1 MFGSKDLLG
10 IEIGGQYLKII
21 HLNNKQEILNWVS
34 TDIRTLND
42 DGIVD
47 FIRNYLREKNI
58 KTVDVINPVPARY
71 TISKNIE
78 LPSTNPAEI
87 KQIIKLQAG
96 HHSPYSPEEIVID
109 YIPIGVFRGGYTRIF
124 LIIVNRDNVKRN
136 FDIIERSGLR
146 LKKMVLS
153 LETMVLWYKD
163 RSPSNSLGILHLD
176 ADNTDFLV
184 IKEQKP
190 IFLRNIPVG
199 VEQLLYDR
207 DKYVP
212 QLLEEIN
219 HSLEAYQTEQ
229 MESLSKIVACG
240 ATSKAAEFLRQIP
253 EKSNITVDIEDNL
266 EGLKLAPG
274 APDIKGAASDLSV
287 IGLAAGVVKYNKTHL
302 DLTPEEVKLRESV
315 AEKSRDIIWLGTLMF
330 FILIL
335 FLSIFAQKIWM
346 KNRMVKVLESES
358 QKYQKEAAG
367 LKGTKRKIG
376 LVKTHFLRRN
386 FALDALT
393 EIHKCMTPEIYL
405 TRLLI
410 DDQQNSGRDQQNTT
424 RFVLHGTANTT
435 ADVHQMADRL
445 GKSDYFKD
453 VKAPPTTPR
462 TEINRDTRI
471 KREVVDFEISGKLE
485 LELK

>member
-42 DGIVD
+42 EGIVD
-47 FIRNYLREKNI
+47 FIRNYLRENNI
-58 KTVDVINPVPARY
+58 KTVDVVNPIPARY
-71 TISKNIE
+71 TITKNIE

-124 LIIVNRDNVKRN
+124 LIIVNRDNIKRN

-153 LETMVLWYKD
+153 LETMALWYKD
-163 RSPSNSLGILHLD
+163 KSPSTSLGILHLD
-176 ADNTDFLV
+176 ADNTDFIV

-229 MESLSKIVACG
+229 LESLSKIVACG
-240 ATSKAAEFLRQIP
+240 ATSKATDLLSQIA
-253 EKSNITVDIEDNL
+253 EKSNLTVNIEDHL
-266 EGLKLAPG
+266 EGLKLAPT
-274 APDIKGAASDLSV
+274 APDIKGVASDLSV
-287 IGLAAGVVKYNKTHL
+287 IGLFAGIAKYNKTHL

-315 AEKSRDIIWLGTLMF
+315 AEKSRDIIWLGTLIF

-346 KNRMVKVLESES
+346 KNRIVKALESEN
-358 QKYQKEAAG
+358 QKYQKEASG
-367 LKGTKRKIG
+367 LKDTKRRIG
-376 LVKTHFLRRN
+376 IVKNHFLRRN
-386 FALDALT
+386 FALNALT
-393 EIHKCMTPEIYL
+393 EIHKCMTPEVYL
-405 TRLLI
+405 TNLLI
-410 DDQQNSGRDQQNTT
+410 DDQQSSNRDQQNTT
-424 RFVLHGTANTT
+424 RFVLRGTANTT

-445 GKSDYFKD
+445 GKSNCFADI
-453 VKAPPTTPR
+453 KAPPTTPR
-462 TEINRDTRI
+462 VEVNRATGKR
-471 KREVVDFEISGKLE
+471 REVVDFEIGGKLK
-485 LELK
+485 LE

>member
-1 MFGSKDLLG
+1 MFGSKDLIG

-47 FIRNYLREKNI
+47 FIRNYLQEKSI
-58 KTVDVINPVPARY
+58 KTLDVINPVPARY
-71 TISKNIE
+71 TITKNIE

-124 LIIVNRDNVKRN
+124 LIIVNRDTIKRN

-153 LETMVLWYKD
+153 LETMVIWYKD

-207 DKYVP
+207 DKYAP

-229 MESLSKIVACG
+229 LESLSKIIACG
-240 ATSKAAEFLRQIP
+240 ATLNATELLRQIP
-253 EKSNITVDIEDNL
+253 EKTNLTVDIEGNL
-266 EGLKLAPG
+266 EGLKLAPT
-274 APDIKGAASDLSV
+274 APDIKGTASDLSV
-287 IGLAAGVVKYNKTHL
+287 IGLTSGVIKYNKTHL

-315 AEKSRDIIWLGTLMF
+315 AEKSRDIIWLGTLIF

-346 KNRMVKVLESES
+346 KNRIVKVLENES

-367 LKGTKRKIG
+367 LKDTRRKIG
-376 LVKTHFLRRN
+376 QAKNHFRRRD
-386 FALDALT
+386 FALNALT
-393 EIHKCMTPEIYL
+393 EIHKCMTPELYL
-405 TRLLI
+405 TNLVI
-410 DDQQNSGRDQQNTT
+410 DDPQSSGRDQQNIT
-424 RFVLHGTANTT
+424 RFVLRGTANTT
-435 ADVHQMADRL
+435 ADVHQMADKL
-445 GKSDYFKD
+445 GKSKCFKD
-453 VKAPPTTPR
+453 VKPPATMPR
-462 TEINRDTRI
+462 TETNRANGN
-471 KREVVDFEISGKLE
+471 KREVVDFEIGGKLG
-485 LELK
+485 LE